1 MEDCEV
7 DEKSGEYS
15 MYNIING
22 SVLEVW
28 MVDIEL
34 CGKLYYME
42 IDLGEW
48 KLLLVKW
55 YMMLYEI

>member
-22 SVLEVW
+22 SVSEVW
-28 MVDIEL
+28 TVDIEL

-42 IDLGEW
+42 IDSGVT
-48 KLLLVKW
+48 KIV
-55 YMMLYEI
+55 IS